1 MFRYLMCGLAVAA
14 LANSANAQPT
24 TKEAAPNAQEMTQA
38 VRDVQLSEL
47 IGSAVYDEAGERIGT
62 VDDVIVDDSGAVS
75 SVIVGVGGFLGIG
88 ERNVAVPLK
97 TLVTMR
103 DEKGKLKLVSQAPK
117 DAVISLPDVADKNSK
132 PAPPAPP
139 PPQR

>member
-1 MFRYLMCGLAVAA
+1 MTPRPVICSLAVAA
-14 LANSANAQPT
+14 LCATAAHTEPT
-24 TKEAAPNAQEMTQA
+24 NKEVAPKPQEMAQA
-38 VRDVQLSEL
+38 VRDVQLSGL

-88 ERNVAVPLK
+88 EKHVAVPLK

-103 DEKGKLKLVSQAPK
+103 DEQGNLKLVSQAPK
-117 DAVISLPDVADKNSK
+117 DAVSSMPAFVKNSN
-132 PAPPAPP
+132 PAPPAVPP
-139 PPQR
+139 PR